1 MIVIEGIRR
10 SGKTHTIETVKENM
24 ANRYLSPIFY
34 KDIGVPF
41 AMNNGLSVDDY
52 VIGRDLAYA
61 QFLSLVKPAEFQL
74 LVFDRQYLTTYVYGQ
89 FYRSNYS
96 KEFYRQHI
104 EHVESFYK
112 EAGLINKMYTIFIE
126 LKEKDFERIAEMDR
140 KKDILE
146 DSDIEGYKKQY
157 ELYQEAIDLTGTN
170 VVRLPAF
177 QNKNR
182 ILEIFSS
189 IYGK

>member
-1 MIVIEGIRR
+1 LIIIEGIRR
-10 SGKTHTIETVKENM
+10 SGKTHTIETIKESM
-24 ANRYLSPIFY
+24 TDRYLPPIFY
-34 KDIGVPF
+34 KDKGVPF

-61 QFLSLVKPAEFQL
+61 QFLSFVKPAEFQL

-96 KEFYRQHI
+96 KDFYKQHI

-112 EAGLINKMYTIFIE
+112 EAGLIKKMYTMFIK

-140 KKDILE
+140 KKDVLE

-157 ELYQEAIDLTGTN
+157 ELYQEAMDITRTN
-170 VVRLPAF
+170 VVELPAF
-177 QNKNR
+177 QDENK
-182 ILEIFSS
+182 ILEVFSS